1 MTYIVPN
8 SLAHIECVEFRQ
20 NHPRDHYGR
29 LVLGPL
35 APGQGVT
42 LGNTFRRL
50 MLNDL
55 PGVAITAAK
64 INNARTEFTTLP
76 GIRESVVE
84 IFLNLRD
91 VTFF

>member
-1 MTYIVPN
+1 MTYTVPN

-20 NHPRDHYGR
+20 NSPRDHYGR

-64 INNARTEFTTLP
+64 LNNARTEFTTLH

-84 IFLNLRD
+84 IFLNLH
-91 VTFF
+91 